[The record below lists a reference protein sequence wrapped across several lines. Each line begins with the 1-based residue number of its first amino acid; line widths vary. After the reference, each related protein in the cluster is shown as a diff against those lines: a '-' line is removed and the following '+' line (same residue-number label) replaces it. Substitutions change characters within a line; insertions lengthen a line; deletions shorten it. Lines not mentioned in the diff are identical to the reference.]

1 VKDASKQDRYD
12 TAYSVFAPHHFWTE
26 ITVFQSADT
35 VILIFSGITILDP
48 DGRAPHR
55 TQQIMDNV
63 TLVFRGIEFDSDKV
77 HAFLRDKNARPSQK
91 PDFGIEFV
99 RAVGPHK
106 SKWLFKIDMVRGT
119 IRCSGGPTTTFF
131 GFNAW
136 VSLSESVQ
144 MKAIV
149 GILHR
154 KLAAIAGIT
163 FPTDVDPTVHRV
175 EVTHLYPFRDLA
187 EINQAELAIYQ
198 SLVILYPGRVQIAG
212 ATFEMPGVVRVGHSK
227 STSTLRLYPE
237 VTKFAKKPNDI
248 TQAKW
253 DALSFKLGNYM
264 RVETMYTATQ
274 LKKDG
279 LHLASGW
286 AKPATIMG
294 LVDKRMRDAGLRG
307 VPPQDL
313 AKLKALVTSIPG
325 TKPLQLVGDWMKGKP
340 VKNNG
345 TRTTAQNLVKECG
358 FNLTR
363 PFEQQTLLA
372 HGYADHF
379 DADKVY
385 QLPLKVRQDKALFNR
400 WWESDKA

>member
-1 VKDASKQDRYD
+1 MKQSNVAARLKSAIQQSSKDCVVLVAKEYARYFSTKRNACLHLSREVKQWCEVNNSAFVDMQVAPLAVDNDRCRDNYEPLLRIAACISDTIESEAREAS
-12 TAYSVFAPHHFWTE
+12 V
-26 ITVFQSADT
+26 
-35 VILIFSGITILDP
+35 
-48 DGRAPHR
+48 
-55 TQQIMDNV
+55 
-63 TLVFRGIEFDSDKV
+63 
-77 HAFLRDKNARPSQK
+77 
-91 PDFGIEFV
+91 
-99 RAVGPHK
+99 
-106 SKWLFKIDMVRGT
+106 
-119 IRCSGGPTTTFF
+119 
-131 GFNAW
+131 
-136 VSLSESVQ
+136 
-144 MKAIV
+144 
-149 GILHR
+149 
-154 KLAAIAGIT
+154 
-163 FPTDVDPTVHRV
+163 
-175 EVTHLYPFRDLA
+175 
-187 EINQAELAIYQ
+187 
-198 SLVILYPGRVQIAG
+198 
-212 ATFEMPGVVRVGHSK
+212 VVRVGHSK

-237 VTKFAKKPNDI
+237 VTKVAKKPKDI

-253 DALSFKLGNYM
+253 GALSFKLGNYM

-372 HGYADHF
+372 HGYAHHF
-379 DADKVY
+379 DADKVF

>member
-1 VKDASKQDRYD
+1 
-12 TAYSVFAPHHFWTE
+12 
-26 ITVFQSADT
+26 
-35 VILIFSGITILDP
+35 
-48 DGRAPHR
+48 
-55 TQQIMDNV
+55 MDNI
-63 TLVFRGIEFDSDKV
+63 TLVFAGISFDPDKV

-106 SKWLFKIDMVRGT
+106 SKWLFKIDMVKGT

-136 VSLSESVQ
+136 VSLTESVQ

-154 KLAAIAGIT
+154 KLSAIDGIT

-175 EVTHLYPFRDLA
+175 EVTHLYPFLNLSEIRDA
-187 EINQAELAIYQ
+187 EIAIYQ
-198 SLVILYPGRVQIAG
+198 SLVIRYPGRVQIAG
-212 ATFEMPGVVRVGHSK
+212 ATFEVPGTVRVGQTK
-227 STSTLRLYPE
+227 STSVLRLYPE
-237 VTKFAKKPNDI
+237 MTKFAKKPKGVP
-248 TQAKW
+248 QRKW
-253 DALSFKLGNYM
+253 DALATILENFL
-264 RVETMYTATQ
+264 RVETMYTASQ
-274 LKKDG
+274 LKKEG

-294 LVDKRMRDAGLRG
+294 LVDNRMREAGLRG

-313 AKLKALVTSIPG
+313 AKLKALVSSMPNR
-325 TKPLQLVGDWMKGKP
+325 KPQQLIGDWMKGKP
-340 VKNNG
+340 IKNNG
-345 TRTTAQNLVKECG
+345 TRSAAQKLVKKCG
-358 FNLTR
+358 FDLTR
-363 PFEQQTLLA
+363 PFEQQTLLE

-400 WWESDKA
+400 WWESDQE